1 MIARVFLLLASAVAM
16 AGCVSSRKIS
26 SSTTARISRDAR
38 IAIRVPADGSYAGEP
53 YPGSGRAVA
62 AGLKS
67 ALIRFYPRVEIAERG
82 DSDFTIKPEIL
93 HWEDRATEWSGRP
106 DRVSISLQTYDR
118 SGRTVDATVIDAKSS
133 WWTFGGD
140 KPEGQLTR
148 AFADYAGRL
157 SQ

>member
-1 MIARVFLLLASAVAM
+1 MIARVFLLLASAVSL
-16 AGCVSSRKIS
+16 AGCISSRSIS
-26 SSTTARISRDAR
+26 GSTTAHIPRDAT

-53 YPGSGRAVA
+53 YPGSGRAAA

-118 SGRTVDATVIDAKSS
+118 HGRTVDASVIDAKSS
-133 WWTFGGD
+133 WWTLGAD
-140 KPEGQLTR
+140 KPEAQLTR

-157 SQ
+157 SR